1 MDLQQ
6 LRERGG
12 IVPSAP
18 VRTEVS
24 WTHPGDDGQDVTD
37 TFTVYVVKHSF
48 GTVERLVLAERHDA
62 DASNRALLIS
72 QSIRLGEDGSESL
85 SYEDAFQLEPRLA
98 RALLD
103 AIYAVNGLG
112 AAGPKA

>member
-18 VRTEVS
+18 VKREVS
-24 WTHPGDDGQDVTD
+24 WTHPDADGQEVTD
-37 TFTVYVVKHSF
+37 TFTVHVVKLRF
-48 GTVERLVLAERHDA
+48 GAIERLLGPDPKDPE
-62 DASNRALLIS
+62 SSQRALLIS
-72 QSIRLGEDGSESL
+72 ESIRLGEDGADRL
-85 SYEDAFQLEPRLA
+85 SYADAFQLEPRLA

-103 AIYAVNGLG
+103 AINVVNGTG
-112 AAGPKA
+112 GVAAKN

>member
-18 VRTEVS
+18 VMTEVS
-24 WTHPGDDGQDVTD
+24 WTHPDQNGQDVTD
-37 TFTVYVVKHSF
+37 TFTVHVVKHSF
-48 GTVERLVLAERHDA
+48 GTVERLVLAERRDS
-62 DASNRALLIS
+62 DTSNRALLIS
-72 QSIRLGEDGSESL
+72 QSIRLGDDGSESL

-103 AIYAVNGLG
+103 AIYSVNGLG
-112 AAGPKA
+112 SDGPKA